1 MENKAISEPTPP
13 EKLGFLELIY
23 GVLLDPLPTLR
34 QVAVQP
40 PVGLTVL
47 IFTLVSVVNV
57 LSSVLVT
64 TGKGN
69 LIFPGLPQTATQAI
83 QALIPVIILLWLVL
97 KYLKWFVCSSV
108 LHLVAT
114 LLGSHGNAQGVFA
127 VTGLAILPSLF
138 MVPLN
143 LLLYW
148 MTAPSFTIII
158 TLLSLLIYIWGI
170 ILVIFG
176 LREVYN
182 FSTGRSLLVL
192 FLPPIVTIFF
202 VLAALI
208 VLAGCLPSLAP
219 LKPNF

>member
-1 MENKAISEPTPP
+1 MENKTITEHTLP
-13 EKLGFLELIY
+13 EKFGFLELIY

-34 QVAVQP
+34 QIAVQP

-47 IFTLVSVVNV
+47 IFTLVSVMNV
-57 LSSVLVT
+57 LSNVLVT
-64 TGKGN
+64 AGKGD
-69 LIFPGLPQTATQAI
+69 LILPGLPQTATQAI
-83 QALIPVIILLWLVL
+83 QALIPAITLLWLVL
-97 KYLKWFVCSSV
+97 KYLKWFVYSGV

-114 LLGSHGNAQGVFA
+114 LLGGHGYVQGVFA

-138 MVPLN
+138 IVPLN

-148 MTAPSFTIII
+148 VTAPFFTIIV

-170 ILVIFG
+170 ILVIIG

-182 FSTGRSLLVL
+182 FSIGKVLLVL

-202 VLAALI
+202 AIVTLI
-208 VLAGCLPSLAP
+208 ILAGCLPSLAP
-219 LKPNF
+219 W

>member
-1 MENKAISEPTPP
+1 MEN

-57 LSSVLVT
+57 LSITLVT
-64 TGKGN
+64 AGKGN
-69 LIFPGLPQTATQAI
+69 LVFPGLPQTATQAI
-83 QALIPVIILLWLVL
+83 QALIPVITLLWLVL
-97 KYLKWFVCSSV
+97 KYLKWFVCSGV

-114 LLGSHGNAQGVFA
+114 LLGSHGYVQGVFT

-148 MTAPSFTIII
+148 ITAPSFTIII

-182 FSTGRSLLVL
+182 FSTGKSLLVL
-192 FLPPIVTIFF
+192 FLPPVVTIFF
-202 VLAALI
+202 ALASLM
-208 VLAGCLPSLAP
+208 VLAGCLPSLTS